1 MWLDVEI
8 QRGKNS
14 PDDCLVRGLHLGVV
28 VVGRLAGLAG
38 GEALVGVTRHGDGVD
53 DDDGEVRLR
62 MKDRSLSILD
72 ARTFPIGKSARR
84 CPSERSSGTCL
95 SHNDIKDV
103 VWMDGLS
110 GLWMHYS
117 YCCCAHAHTCVHIE
131 PNQFGGHNMYV
142 STTADCS
149 TE

>member
-103 VWMDGLS
+103 VWNGWMDYGCTIVIVVVH
-110 GLWMHYS
+110 MHILVYIS
-117 YCCCAHAHTCVHIE
+117 NRTSLVVATTCMSV
-131 PNQFGGHNMYV
+131 PLL
-142 STTADCS
+142 C
-149 TE
+149 